1 MLYYESC
8 ALTKR
13 VINNEYN
20 KVKMVREAAA
30 LILVRDSSNG
40 LQVCMLRRVATSSFA
55 AGAFV
60 FPGGAVDEADH
71 ELAISSCCFY
81 QQQTDFKILA
91 CKVAAL
97 RETLEEAGILAANA
111 NKAGVVNNTLRH
123 QLHEGEL
130 SFETLLIERAASLD
144 LDSVMFYDHWITPEG
159 APKRFDTRFFIAKG
173 SMGHQ
178 VSHDNIETDSSCWAL
193 PEEILSLYEQGE
205 VKLMPVTHVQL
216 KRLSTF
222 KKVSDVLAFAKKQN
236 NVPIIEPLLNVDEA
250 GKPVSVTIHLSEGI
264 VEYLLYKAKA

>member
-1 MLYYESC
+1 
-8 ALTKR
+8 
-13 VINNEYN
+13 
-20 KVKMVREAAA
+20 MVREAAA

-159 APKRFDTRFFIAKG
+159 APKRFDTRFFLSKAPVNHDI
-173 SMGHQ
+173 
-178 VSHDNIETDSSCWAL
+178 VHDNKETDSSCWAA
-193 PEEILSLYEQGE
+193 PEDILSLYEQGE

-216 KRLSTF
+216 KRLSKF
-222 KKVSDVLAFAKKQN
+222 KSSDEVFDFAKTQQN
-236 NVPIIEPLLNVDEA
+236 IPVTEPIINFGKE
-250 GKPVSVTIHLSEGI
+250 GKPVSVTIDLNEGV
-264 VEYLLYKAKA
+264 VEYPVFQKRA